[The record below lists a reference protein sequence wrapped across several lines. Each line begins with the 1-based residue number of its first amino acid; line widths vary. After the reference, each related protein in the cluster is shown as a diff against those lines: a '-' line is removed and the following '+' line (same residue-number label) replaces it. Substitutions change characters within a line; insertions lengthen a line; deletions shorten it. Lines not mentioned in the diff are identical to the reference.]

1 MKRPRRDLS
10 FTCSRRRLLPAL
22 FQEMAVILG
31 SLKGGQGHRLSD
43 LGSLP
48 DDRLAQIKP
57 IRNPDYEIFAD
68 QGHVCSRSKRTQT
81 TLKLFPME
89 REYLAAFNLFNGQ
102 LSLGEIGER
111 LSQEMGWD
119 EATGFASARDLFLSL
134 VRRLVCV
141 PKDPLEL
148 DE

>member
-31 SLKGGQGHRLSD
+31 SLKGGQGGRLSD

-48 DDRLAQIKP
+48 DDQLAQIRP
-57 IRNPDYEIFAD
+57 IVNPDYEILAH
-68 QGHVCSRSKRTQT
+68 QGHVCSRSRRTQT
-81 TLKLFPME
+81 ALKLFPRE
-89 REYLAAFNLFNGQ
+89 REYLVAFNLFNGQ
-102 LSLGEIGER
+102 HNLGEIGVR

-119 EATGFASARDLFLSL
+119 EAKGFAHARDLFLFL
-134 VRRLVCV
+134 ARRLVCV
-141 PKDPLEL
+141 PKDPPEFN
-148 DE
+148 E